1 MGRRSPKYEFHD
13 GFSDDRSRPAFHHM
27 SDSLATLAAPCSRA
41 VEIKKSRFLAQ
52 AAPASSPEAAMA
64 FVDSLR
70 GNGGGHHCW
79 AYRIGQAYRFNDDGE
94 PSSSAGKPILAA
106 IDGQGFNR
114 AVVVVTRWFGGIKL
128 GVGGLIR
135 AYGGTATQCLQQA
148 ARQPIVHATRMALH
162 CDFAQWSLLEGRIRD
177 RDITIEKTTYGA
189 LAVEAIL
196 AVPSGQESDLTHLV
210 ANATQGRGSL
220 VALPENCP

>member
-1 MGRRSPKYEFHD
+1 MT
-13 GFSDDRSRPAFHHM
+13 
-27 SDSLATLAAPCSRA
+27 DSLVTLAAPCSHA

-52 AAPASSPEAAMA
+52 AAPASSPEAALA

-79 AYRIGQAYRFNDDGE
+79 AYRIGQACRFNDDGE

-106 IDGQGFNR
+106 IDGQGFDHV
-114 AVVVVTRWFGGIKL
+114 VVVVTRWFGGIKL

-135 AYGGTATQCLQQA
+135 AYGGAAAQCLQQA
-148 ARQPIVHATRMALH
+148 PRQAIVHVTRMALH
-162 CDFAQWSLLEGRIRD
+162 CDFAQWALLEGRIRE
-177 RDITIEKTTYGA
+177 RDIAVENVTYGA

-196 AVPSGQESDLTHLV
+196 AVPSGQESALAQLV
-210 ANATQGRGSL
+210 ADVTQGQGRLG
-220 VALPENCP
+220 ALPENCTPNTFSARQPSLR

>member
-1 MGRRSPKYEFHD
+1 
-13 GFSDDRSRPAFHHM
+13 M
-27 SDSLATLAAPCSRA
+27 SDPLVTLAAPCSHA

-52 AAPASSPEAAMA
+52 AAPASSPETAMA

-106 IDGQGFNR
+106 IDGQGFDR

-135 AYGGTATQCLQQA
+135 AYGGTAAQCLQQA
-148 ARQPIVHATRMALH
+148 ARQPIVPVTRMTLR
-162 CDFAQWSLLEGRIRD
+162 CDFAQWSLLEGRIRE
-177 RDITIEKTTYGA
+177 RGITIENTTYGA
-189 LAVEAIL
+189 FAVEAIL
-196 AVPSGQESDLTHLV
+196 AVPSGQESALAHLV
-210 ANATQGRGSL
+210 ADATQGRGRL
-220 VALPENCP
+220 AALPENCP

>member
-1 MGRRSPKYEFHD
+1 
-13 GFSDDRSRPAFHHM
+13 M
-27 SDSLATLAAPCSRA
+27 SDPLVTPAAPCSHA

-52 AAPASSPEAAMA
+52 AASASSPEAAMT

-106 IDGQGFNR
+106 IDGQGFDQ

-135 AYGGTATQCLQQA
+135 AYGGTAAQCLQQA
-148 ARQPIVHATRMALH
+148 ARQPVVHVTRMTLR
-162 CDFAQWSLLEGRIRD
+162 CDFAQWSLLEGRIRE
-177 RDITIEKTTYGA
+177 RQIAIENTTYGT

-196 AVPSGQESDLTHLV
+196 AVSSGRESDLARLV
-210 ANATQGRGSL
+210 ADATQGQGSL
-220 VALPENCP
+220 AALPEKCP

>member
-1 MGRRSPKYEFHD
+1 MTDP
-13 GFSDDRSRPAFHHM
+13 
-27 SDSLATLAAPCSRA
+27 LITLAAPCSLA

-52 AAPASSPEAAMA
+52 AAPASSAEVAMA

-70 GNGGGHHCW
+70 DNGGGHHCW

-106 IDGQGFNR
+106 IDGQGFDR

-128 GVGGLIR
+128 GIGGLIR
-135 AYGGTATQCLQQA
+135 AYGGTAAQCLQQA
-148 ARQPIVHATRMALH
+148 ARQPIVHVTRMALH
-162 CDFAQWSLLEGRIRD
+162 CDFAQWSLLEGRIRE
-177 RDITIEKTTYGA
+177 RGIIIENTTYGA

-196 AVPSGQESDLTHLV
+196 AVPSSQESALAHLV
-210 ANATQGRGSL
+210 ADATQGRGRL
-220 VALPENCP
+220 AALPENCP

>member
-1 MGRRSPKYEFHD
+1 MTDP
-13 GFSDDRSRPAFHHM
+13 
-27 SDSLATLAAPCSRA
+27 LATLAAPCSHA
-41 VEIKKSRFLAQ
+41 VEIRKSRFLAQ

-79 AYRIGQAYRFNDDGE
+79 AYRIGQTYRFNDDGE

-106 IDGQGFNR
+106 IDGQGFDR
-114 AVVVVTRWFGGIKL
+114 VVVVVTRWFGGIKL

-135 AYGGTATQCLQQA
+135 AYGGTAAQCLQQA
-148 ARQPIVHATRMALH
+148 ARQPIVEVSRMILR
-162 CDFAQWSLLEGRIRD
+162 CDFAQWSLLEGRIRE
-177 RDITIEKTTYGA
+177 RNIAIENASYGA

-196 AVPSGQESDLTHLV
+196 AVPSGQESALAHLV
-210 ANATQGRGSL
+210 ADATQGRGNL
-220 VALPENCP
+220 AALPENCP

>member
-1 MGRRSPKYEFHD
+1 MT
-13 GFSDDRSRPAFHHM
+13 
-27 SDSLATLAAPCSRA
+27 DSLVTLAAPCSHA
-41 VEIKKSRFLAQ
+41 VEIRKSRFLAQ
-52 AAPASSPEAAMA
+52 AAQASSPEAAMA

-106 IDGQGFNR
+106 IDGQGFDR
-114 AVVVVTRWFGGIKL
+114 VVVVVTRWFGGIKL

-135 AYGGTATQCLQQA
+135 AYGGTAAQCLQQA
-148 ARQPIVHATRMALH
+148 ARQPIVHITRMTLH
-162 CDFAQWSLLEGRIRD
+162 CDFAQWSLLEGRIRE
-177 RDITIEKTTYGA
+177 RGIAIENTIYGA
-189 LAVEAIL
+189 LAVDAIL
-196 AVPSGQESDLTHLV
+196 AVPSDQESDLAPLV
-210 ANATQGRGSL
+210 ADATQGRGSL

>member
-1 MGRRSPKYEFHD
+1 MTD
-13 GFSDDRSRPAFHHM
+13 Q
-27 SDSLATLAAPCSRA
+27 LATLAAPCSHA

-64 FVDSLR
+64 FLDSLR

-106 IDGQGFNR
+106 IDGQGFDR

-128 GVGGLIR
+128 GIGGLIR
-135 AYGGTATQCLQQA
+135 AYGGTAAQCLQQA
-148 ARQPIVHATRMALH
+148 ARQPIVHITRMALH
-162 CDFAQWSLLEGRIRD
+162 CDFAQWALLEGRIRE
-177 RDITIEKTTYGA
+177 RQIAVENVTYGA

-196 AVPSGQESDLTHLV
+196 AVPSGQESALAHLV
-210 ANATQGRGSL
+210 ADATQGRGSL
-220 VALPENCP
+220 AVLPENCP